1 MTRND
6 KFDEKLAIVTGASSG
21 IGEASARSLAAK
33 GARVI
38 LLARNKARLDAIANE
53 ISSSGGKADAY
64 PVDLADPH
72 AVASTA
78 NEISSTY
85 GATDILV
92 NNAGAGRWL
101 SIVETTAEK
110 AARMVAVPYLAA
122 FNITR
127 EFLGGMIARGT
138 GNIVNVTSVAARL
151 ACLERSPIHPH
162 AGRREGF
169 SESLRADLFGSGIC
183 VTSAMFGTVESPFW
197 EHNPGSRERLPRQA
211 AQIQAL
217 TTEEVANAII
227 SGIEKGKRA
236 VIKPAIYRL
245 LFMFNALFP
254 KMTELMMR
262 RKR

>member
-1 MTRND
+1 
-6 KFDEKLAIVTGASSG
+6 
-21 IGEASARSLAAK
+21 
-33 GARVI
+33 
-38 LLARNKARLDAIANE
+38 LDAITNE

-64 PVDLADPH
+64 QVDLADPH

-78 NEISSTY
+78 LEISTTY
-85 GATDILV
+85 GAPDILV

-101 SIVETTAEK
+101 PIVETTAEE

-151 ACLERSPIHPH
+151 VWPGAVAYTSARW
-162 AGRREGF
+162 AMEGF
-169 SESLRADLFGSGIC
+169 TTALRADLFGSGIR
-183 VTSAMFGTVESPFW
+183 VTLALFGTVESSYW
-197 EHNPGSRERLPRQA
+197 EHNPGSRERLPRKA
-211 AQIQAL
+211 GQIRVL
-217 TTEEVANAII
+217 TTEEAADAII
-227 SGIEKGKRA
+227 SGIENGKRA

-254 KMTELMMR
+254 KMTESMMCS
-262 RKR
+262 KELT